1 MGANA
6 LRDRFFGVVNS
17 SAGLSLVE
25 VIISLVVL
33 LFTFM
38 GLLLSALLS
47 IDQNVTNLLREEA
60 VSIAAMRM
68 EQAMNMSFGDVKDD
82 AAGDPDYNPVPLPF
96 CGNPPVNDAG
106 PYPVKVER
114 NIRNMGNF
122 QFGTRRTTI
131 DPLPAP
137 HITDPDTI
145 KITVLVRWQYKGECS
160 THSITS
166 LRRRS

>member
-1 MGANA
+1 MNC
-6 LRDRFFGVVNS
+6 

-25 VIISLVVL
+25 VIIALVVL

-60 VSIAAMRM
+60 VSIATMRM
-68 EQAMNMSFGDVKDD
+68 EEAMNMRFDDVTNDTGSGDKV
-82 AAGDPDYNPVPLPF
+82 VLPF

-114 NIRNMGNF
+114 SIRNMGNY
-122 QFGTRRTTI
+122 QFGTRRTLAAI
-131 DPLPAP
+131 A
-137 HITDPDTI
+137 DPDTRM
-145 KITVLVRWQYKGECS
+145 ITVLVRWQYKGECN

>member
-1 MGANA
+1 MKN
-6 LRDRFFGVVNS
+6 RTWGVVNN

-25 VIISLVVL
+25 VIIALLIL
-33 LFTFM
+33 LFTFT

-60 VSIAAMRM
+60 VSIATMRM
-68 EQAMNMSFGDVKDD
+68 EEAMSMPFDNVTNDTAVD
-82 AAGDPDYNPVPLPF
+82 PVPLPF

-106 PYPVKVER
+106 PYPLKVER
-114 NIRNMGNF
+114 SIRNMDLF
-122 QFGTRRTTI
+122 QFGTRRTL
-131 DPLPAP
+131 DPAIL
-137 HITDPDTI
+137 DPDTR
-145 KITVLVRWQYKGECS
+145 KITVLVRWQYKGECY

>member
-1 MGANA
+1 MGSNA
-6 LRDRFFGVVNS
+6 LRNRFFGVVNS

-25 VIISLVVL
+25 VIIALVVL

-47 IDQNVTNLLREEA
+47 IDQNVINLLREEA
-60 VSIAAMRM
+60 VSIATMRM
-68 EQAMNMSFGDVKDD
+68 EEAMNMRFDDVTNDTGSGDKV
-82 AAGDPDYNPVPLPF
+82 VLPF

-106 PYPVKVER
+106 PYPVKVVRSIR
-114 NIRNMGNF
+114 NIGNYE
-122 QFGTRRTTI
+122 FGTRRTLEPSI
-131 DPLPAP
+131 LD
-137 HITDPDTI
+137 TDTK
-145 KITVLVRWQYKGECS
+145 KITVLVRWQYKDECY